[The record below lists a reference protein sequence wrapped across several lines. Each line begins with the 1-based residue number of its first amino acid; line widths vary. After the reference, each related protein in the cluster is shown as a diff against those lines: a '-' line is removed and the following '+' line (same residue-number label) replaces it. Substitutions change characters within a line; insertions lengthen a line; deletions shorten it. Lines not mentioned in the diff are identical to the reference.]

1 MTQKKVVSGLGLLLF
16 CQQIISA
23 FNYIA
28 GVSATV
34 SVTVSTCSICS
45 STTVSV
51 GVSVFPPQA
60 ANTAATAN
68 KNNAFFI
75 FSFVLRFDNS
85 FVLTMQRYYKKH
97 YT

>member
-34 SVTVSTCSICS
+34 SVGV
-45 STTVSV
+45 STTVS
-51 GVSVFPPQA
+51 
-60 ANTAATAN
+60 T
-68 KNNAFFI
+68 
-75 FSFVLRFDNS
+75 
-85 FVLTMQRYYKKH
+85 
-97 YT
+97 